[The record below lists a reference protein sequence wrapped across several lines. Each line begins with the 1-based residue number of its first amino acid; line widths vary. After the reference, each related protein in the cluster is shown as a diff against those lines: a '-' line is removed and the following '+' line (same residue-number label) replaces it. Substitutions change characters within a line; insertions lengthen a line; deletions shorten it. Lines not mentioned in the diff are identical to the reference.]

1 MATPE
6 LLAYSNRTAL
16 LVRAALPPL
25 LHLRSSVAISAVPYG
40 CVGFNVGAEFEVPV
54 VKISDWLDRFPF
66 GQNGVEYIEHVKVS
80 AWFLKC

>member
-6 LLAYSNRTAL
+6 LLACSNPTAL
-16 LVRAALPPL
+16 LVRAARPPL
-25 LHLRSSVAISAVPYG
+25 LHLRSSVAVSAVPYG
-40 CVGFNVGAEFEVPV
+40 CAGFNVGAEFKVPV
-54 VKISDWLDRFPF
+54 VKIADWFDRFPF